1 MFTRGITMKK
11 QPTDIKNSEENESSD
26 ITDNQ
31 DERRIS
37 DELRKQ
43 LEASDLRGSLSKT
56 LEEYHQQNSLSE
68 IVRKHSEELQKN
80 QTEKNEKIRKQLFE
94 MQKQGSFGSLYKQIE
109 NIQKQ
114 AGFGGSLHKQM
125 EDIQK
130 KAGFSG
136 LLEGIHKQASFGG
149 VLEGL
154 QKQANF
160 GGVLEGIHKQASFS
174 GLLHKQPSIAWD
186 LSRQTKELFQQYNL
200 GSMVSKQF
208 EQMRK
213 QLIFGSQLRSQ
224 FDEAQKLSGLNSAG
238 SLLKDLQRQSGLFDS
253 TNSLKQFNNIFHAY
267 AKENNAS
274 LSYIMELGMSS
285 VAKAYSEG
293 VLDAQNEAVT
303 QSDSSLSPSSNND
316 YANFL
321 NLFKTLPQPIQFII
335 YTILTQIF
343 LGALIDYGKGKVL
356 IEINRVE
363 KYFESIIDKKPV
375 TRTDILK
382 ENKNIDWDSLNN
394 FRIITGENV
403 RLREKPS
410 MKSEVI
416 ETIGKNTVVAILD
429 KSGRQWLYVQ
439 MQSGDELITGWITR
453 TYTKPIKG

>member
-1 MFTRGITMKK
+1 MKK

-56 LEEYHQQNSLSE
+56 LEEYHQQNSLSA

-321 NLFKTLPQPIQFII
+321 NLFKALPQPIQFII

-439 MQSGDELITGWITR
+439 VQSGDELITGWITR

>member
-43 LEASDLRGSLSKT
+43 LEASDLQGSLSKT
-56 LEEYHQQNSLSE
+56 LEEYHQQNNLSE

-80 QTEKNEKIRKQLFE
+80 KTEEYERMRKEFIE
-94 MQKQGSFGSLYKQIE
+94 MQKQGSFGALYKQVE

-160 GGVLEGIHKQASFS
+160 SGVLEGIHKQASFS

-253 TNSLKQFNNIFHAY
+253 TNSLKQSNNIFHAY

-293 VLDAQNEAVT
+293 VLDAKNEAVT
-303 QSDSSLSPSSNND
+303 QADSSLSPSSNND
-316 YANFL
+316 YAKFL
-321 NLFKTLPQPIQFII
+321 NLFKALPQPIQFII

-382 ENKNIDWDSLNN
+382 VNKNIDWNSLND

-439 MQSGDELITGWITR
+439 VQSGDELITGWITR

>member
-43 LEASDLRGSLSKT
+43 LEASDRRGSLSKT
-56 LEEYHQQNSLSE
+56 LEEYHQQNSLSA

-80 QTEKNEKIRKQLFE
+80 QTEKNEKIRKQLIE

-160 GGVLEGIHKQASFS
+160 GGILEGIHKQASFS

-253 TNSLKQFNNIFHAY
+253 TNSLKQSNNIFHAY

-303 QSDSSLSPSSNND
+303 QADSSLSPSSNND
-316 YANFL
+316 YAKFL
-321 NLFKTLPQPIQFII
+321 NLFKALPQPIQFII

-356 IEINRVE
+356 IEINRAE

-382 ENKNIDWDSLNN
+382 VNKNIDWNSLND

-429 KSGRQWLYVQ
+429 KRGRQWLYVQ
-439 MQSGDELITGWITR
+439 VQSGDELITGWITR

>member
-56 LEEYHQQNSLSE
+56 LEEYHQQNSLSA

-200 GSMVSKQF
+200 GNMVSKQF

-274 LSYIMELGMSS
+274 LSYIMELGISS

-321 NLFKTLPQPIQFII
+321 NLFKALPQPIQFII

-439 MQSGDELITGWITR
+439 VQSGDELITGWITR

>member
-56 LEEYHQQNSLSE
+56 LEEYHQQNSLSA

-321 NLFKTLPQPIQFII
+321 NLFKALPQPIQFII

-439 MQSGDELITGWITR
+439 VQSGDELITGWITR